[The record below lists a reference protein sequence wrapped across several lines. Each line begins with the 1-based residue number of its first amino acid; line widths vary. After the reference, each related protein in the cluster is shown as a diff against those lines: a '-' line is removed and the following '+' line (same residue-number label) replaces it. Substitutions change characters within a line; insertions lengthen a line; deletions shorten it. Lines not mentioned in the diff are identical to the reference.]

1 MSLQLGRSARSAH
14 VSLLLLMSVAG
25 CTGSPAEGPLLAARG
40 DGETAAGGAA
50 EHSVDQWVRMGQRS
64 LASGDP
70 STAIGL
76 LEQALARDSGNR
88 QAALLLGY
96 AHLAVGA
103 SQDAGNAFGRVL
115 RQSPGDRDAG
125 VGYAKAM
132 IAIGRSEAALEHLQP
147 LARQRPDDV
156 EVLNLAGVAYDLQGE
171 HVRAVESYRRALA
184 VSPDAADV
192 KSNLGLSFALAGR
205 HDEAVATLRPLAEGY
220 VSSARNRQ
228 NLALAHGLAG
238 ELAEAERWSRM
249 DLGQADV
256 ENNLRY
262 FQAARGMAP
271 GAVRSAA
278 LQPDFSRPII
288 APALERPRL
297 AEPRPV
303 APPAAAP
310 TAGAAP
316 TAAPPTGQPATPSP
330 PTPLTPRA
338 GFSTGDAA
346 VTGIGVDVATVGGW
360 FVDLGSLSPAGW
372 RAVRDAHPAE
382 TAALFR
388 LAPGDDAT
396 AAFIVGP
403 FDVGDQAAALCASL
417 AASVDSCTP
426 VRL

>member
-1 MSLQLGRSARSAH
+1 MSLQLGRSPLFARF
-14 VSLLLLMSVAG
+14 SLLLLMGVAG

-40 DGETAAGGAA
+40 DGDTAAEGAA
-50 EHSVDQWVRMGQRS
+50 ERGVDQWVRMGQRS
-64 LASGDP
+64 LAGGDP

-76 LEQALARDSGNR
+76 LEQALARDANNR

-103 SQDAGNAFGRVL
+103 PQDAGNAFGRIL

-147 LARQRPDDV
+147 LVRQRPDDV
-156 EVLNLAGVAYDLQGE
+156 EALNLTGVAFDLQGE
-171 HVRAVESYRRALA
+171 HLRAVEAYRRALA
-184 VSPDAADV
+184 VSPDAVDV

-205 HDEAVATLRPLAEGY
+205 HDEAVSTLRPLAEGY

-238 ELAEAERWSRM
+238 QLAEAERWSRM
-249 DLGQADV
+249 DLSQADV

-262 FQAARGMAP
+262 FQAVRGMAP

-278 LQPDFSRPII
+278 LQPSFSQPAVVP
-288 APALERPRL
+288 APAPPRL

-303 APPAAAP
+303 AAPAPPPATRLPAAVR
-310 TAGAAP
+310 
-316 TAAPPTGQPATPSP
+316 
-330 PTPLTPRA
+330 PRA

-346 VTGIGVDVATVGGW
+346 VGGIGVDVATVGGW
-360 FVDLGSLSPAGW
+360 FVDLGPMPESRW

-382 TAALFR
+382 TGTLFR
-388 LAPGDDAT
+388 LAPGDDAA

-403 FDVGDQAAALCASL
+403 FDTGDQASALCSSL

-426 VRL
+426 LRL